1 MRPAATVRSTLPL
14 TLVALPLTLAG
25 VLGAACYSP
34 NDDVVP
40 TSATG
45 DDGESGSSSDT
56 DDGVASSAESASSAS
71 SASSAGSATSAS
83 STSASSTSAD
93 PSDSTGSSPT
103 ETSADA
109 STGEPADPYCGDG
122 NVDPGEE
129 CDLGGD
135 NALTAEC
142 RPDCNLARCGDG
154 DVWAGGEGCDD
165 GDGNNVLEIGAC
177 APDCSRV
184 IEEKVITGGNFIV
197 GGGDFGNNPVAS
209 VDSTCD
215 PGYAAM
221 FVVAGIRE
229 ASASPYAGDGGIDWV
244 LQPYTA
250 YVTTVG
256 ELVWITDATPLLGVR
271 DGEPEALLAPIYE
284 ENFSF
289 SRLISGLNA
298 DWTSSISNT
307 CNGWSS
313 DLESDQ
319 VRYGDPTSV
328 TGYLVGS
335 IGDCAEWSVFASP
348 IWLSAT
354 STYCVEQ

>member
-14 TLVALPLTLAG
+14 TLAALMGAG
-25 VLGAACYSP
+25 CYSP

-40 TSATG
+40 TSAAG
-45 DDGESGSSSDT
+45 DDDTGGGSSGDT
-56 DDGVASSAESASSAS
+56 DDGVASSASSATSNATSTS
-71 SASSAGSATSAS
+71 STSAS

-93 PSDSTGSSPT
+93 PSDSTGSTPT

-129 CDLGGD
+129 CDLAGD

-184 IEEKVITGGNFIV
+184 IEEKVIELGEMLTITD
-197 GGGDFGNNPVAS
+197 GDFGNNPVAFA
-209 VDSTCD
+209 DATCD
-215 PGYAAM
+215 PGYLAM
-221 FVVAGIRE
+221 FSYPNVRE
-229 ASASPYAGDGGIDWV
+229 AALDPFDSSGSIDWV

-250 YVTTVG
+250 YTRNDGT
-256 ELVWITDATPLLGVR
+256 LLWITDDQPLLGVR
-271 DGEPEALLAPIYE
+271 DGEQGPLLEPLLPACQGFCFTYRTATGIDTGWTTRVENTCSLWSSSSPALDVSLGGPYSVTDFLDYDDAGDGYQCD
-284 ENFSF
+284 
-289 SRLISGLNA
+289 GLN
-298 DWTSSISNT
+298 W
-307 CNGWSS
+307 
-313 DLESDQ
+313 L
-319 VRYGDPTSV
+319 VSV
-328 TGYLVGS
+328 
-335 IGDCAEWSVFASP
+335 
-348 IWLSAT
+348 
-354 STYCVEQ
+354 YCVEQ

>member
-14 TLVALPLTLAG
+14 TLVALM
-25 VLGAACYSP
+25 GAACYSP

-45 DDGESGSSSDT
+45 DGGSSSTSSDT

-71 SASSAGSATSAS
+71 SAGSATTASSTTAS
-83 STSASSTSAD
+83 STSADPTTAD

-154 DVWAGGEGCDD
+154 DVWQGGEGCDD
-165 GDGNNVLEIGAC
+165 GDGNNVLEVGAC

-197 GGGDFGNNPVAS
+197 GGGDFGNNPVAF

-221 FVVAGIRE
+221 FSVAGIRE
-229 ASASPYAGDGGIDWV
+229 ASESPYTGDGGIDWV
-244 LQPYTA
+244 LQPFTA
-250 YVTTVG
+250 YVNTDG
-256 ELVWITDATPLLGVR
+256 ELVWITDETPLLGVR
-271 DGEPEALLAPIYE
+271 AGDPVPLEAPVFL
-284 ENFSF
+284 ENDFMV
-289 SRLISGLNA
+289 RYISGMNA
-298 DWTSSISNT
+298 NWTTSGSNT

-313 DLESDQ
+313 DLETDE
-319 VRYGDPTSV
+319 VRYGDV
-328 TGYLVGS
+328 
-335 IGDCAEWSVFASP
+335 
-348 IWLSAT
+348 T
-354 STYCVEQ
+354 STVDFLSDATTECDGWGPSNGFFLNLTCVYCVEQ

>member
-1 MRPAATVRSTLPL
+1 MRPAATVRTTLPL
-14 TLVALPLTLAG
+14 PHAALPLTLGA
-25 VLGAACYSP
+25 VVGAACYSP

-40 TSATG
+40 TSAAA
-45 DDGESGSSSDT
+45 DDGSGGSSSDT
-56 DDGVASSAESASSAS
+56 DDGVASSAESASSAG
-71 SASSAGSATSAS
+71 SATSNATSAS
-83 STSASSTSAD
+83 STTASSTTAD
-93 PSDSTGSSPT
+93 PSDSTGSSPM

-184 IEEKVITGGNFIV
+184 IEEKVITGGNFIA
-197 GGGDFGNNPVAS
+197 GGGDFGNNPVAF

-215 PGYAAM
+215 PGFSAM
-221 FVVAGIRE
+221 FSVAGVRE
-229 ASASPYAGDGGIDWV
+229 ASESPYSGDGATDWV
-244 LQPYTA
+244 LQPFTA
-250 YVTTVG
+250 YVNTDG
-256 ELVWITDATPLLGVR
+256 ELVWITDETPLLGVR
-271 DGEPEALLAPIYE
+271 AGDSVPLESPVFL
-284 ENFSF
+284 ENDFMVRF
-289 SRLISGLNA
+289 ISGMNA
-298 DWTSSISNT
+298 NWTTSGSNT

-313 DLESDQ
+313 DLETDEF
-319 VRYGDPTSV
+319 RYGDV
-328 TGYLVGS
+328 
-335 IGDCAEWSVFASP
+335 
-348 IWLSAT
+348 T
-354 STYCVEQ
+354 STVDFLSDATTECDGWGTPANGSFINLTCVYCIEQ